1 MSFKAFLNEFTT
13 KYQNQKPKDALDY
26 VFASKRKELDA
37 YRPTLAEADAFIEI
51 LRATILAEKKS
62 SSTDRAA
69 ALEKILY
76 YNKTPGGAYFP
87 GIDPHVF
94 AFQLALRI
102 REPSLLNQAKVG
114 ICGENSLMIFFAKK
128 TPSEFA
134 EYAIS
139 LIRTGSGKFHGLM
152 VKPPSTSFWGKSI
165 WDINKEKLA
174 AVDFVT
180 LASLAPSLFGEI
192 EEGTTPKQVCDLLS
206 KAGFSNTQNKVEAS
220 EAFPGSPDSIRNLK
234 EAVAALKADK
244 IVILSVQAEWIAMLK
259 TLKAFYAKEWP
270 ELGRVSGKKWEELG
284 MGGPI
289 KGGPWVTKRKAGPP
303 KGHWIL
309 VTYLEPTQTEVA
321 VKLYSWQTPLHATF
335 ELGIFLSYYEG
346 YVAADPPADET
357 GYLGDSDEF
366 F

>member
-1 MSFKAFLNEFTT
+1 MPKEGTMSFEAFLNEFKG
-13 KYQNQKPKDALDY
+13 KYQDPKVAFDY
-26 VFASKRKELDA
+26 VFGSQRKELDK
-37 YRPTLAEADAFIEI
+37 YRPTLAEADAFIEF
-51 LRATILAEKKS
+51 LRAAILFEKKS
-62 SSTDRAA
+62 MSTDRAA
-69 ALEKILY
+69 ALDKILY
-76 YNKTPGGAYFP
+76 YNRSPDRPDFP

-139 LIRTGSGKFHGLM
+139 LMRTGSGKFHGLM
-152 VKPPSTSFWGKSI
+152 VKPPSTTWWGASI
-165 WDINKEKLA
+165 WDKNKEKLA
-174 AVDFVT
+174 EVDFVT

-206 KAGFSNTQNKVEAS
+206 DAGFSNTQNKVDKR
-220 EAFPGSPDSIRNLK
+220 EAFPGSADSIRNLK
-234 EAVAALKADK
+234 EAAAAVKAHK
-244 IVILSVQAEWIAMLK
+244 IVILSVQAEWIAMLQN
-259 TLKAFYAKEWP
+259 LKAFYAKEWP

-289 KGGPWVTKRKAGPP
+289 KGGPWVTKRKPGPP

-309 VTYLEPTQTEVA
+309 VTYLEPTQTDVA
-321 VKLYSWQTPLHATF
+321 IKLYSWQTPLHATF

-357 GYLGDSDEF
+357 
-366 F
+366 